1 MAELTPYPLAA
12 LAGRMFREL
21 ETRGAIFDL
30 PHHRFFLGHPE
41 LDFSVR
47 FQGHTAAAPLGPA
60 AGPHTQ
66 MAQNIVLSW
75 LGGARIMEL
84 KTVQI
89 LDELELPRP
98 CIDMRTIGFNAEW
111 SQELKLE
118 QSLDEYVK
126 AAMLIHMLQHS
137 GKLDLEP
144 SFDRVVYDLSVG
156 YDLEGIR
163 QPRVQK
169 FIRGMMD
176 ARDTVERLRSQL
188 PATLGSLRDLD
199 FPTRLADTV
208 TLSTFHG
215 CPPEEIESIIE
226 SLMQELG
233 LHCIIKF
240 NPMLLGAERARELLH
255 QRLGYADIKIPDS
268 AFERDATWPQA
279 VEIVERLEEKAAQ
292 LGLGLGAKFTNTLIV
307 ENNQGFL
314 PDSESE
320 VYLSGPP
327 LHVLAMHLVRRFR
340 RTFGDR
346 LPISFSA
353 GVDRFNYADSVA
365 VGLVPIT
372 VCSDLL
378 KKGGYGRMSA
388 YHGSL
393 AARMKSVQ
401 AASIDEYIIRAYDQG
416 DAALESLGGDL
427 PDPTRRECRDALIA
441 GADLRPAAGE
451 YFERWVSATKIL
463 NTERYVDSLLDEPRY
478 RSERNN
484 AMPPKIGRHLEL
496 FDCLTCDIC
505 VPVCPNDANFTFRIE
520 AAEIPITKLRKIDG
534 GWEQFEEGALALEER
549 HQIGN
554 LADFCNDCGNCD
566 VFCPE
571 DGGPYVMKP
580 RFFRRRSDWLTASDL
595 DGFQLE
601 RRGGREIVHGRF
613 QGNDYVLEVDEERR
627 IFSGADFR
635 VELVET
641 EAGSHAVGDGPEE
654 IDLTYCLIM
663 DALRRSMF
671 DTSQVN
677 YVNSLQ
683 AVASEES

>member
-21 ETRGAIFDL
+21 ETRGSIFDL
-30 PHHRFFLGHPE
+30 PAQRFFLGHPE

-118 QSLDEYVK
+118 ESLDEYVK
-126 AAMLIHMLQHS
+126 AAMLVHMLQHS
-137 GKLDLEP
+137 GELDLEP
-144 SFDRVVYDLSVG
+144 GFDRLVYDLSVG
-156 YDLEGIR
+156 YDLQGIR
-163 QPRVQK
+163 QPRVQH

-176 ARDTVERLRSQL
+176 AAESVERLRLQL
-188 PATLGSLRDLD
+188 PASLGSLRQLD

-226 SLMQELG
+226 FLMQELG

-240 NPMLLGAERARELLH
+240 NPMLLGADRARELLH
-255 QRLGYADIKIPDS
+255 ERLGYADINIPDS

-279 VEIVERLEEKAAQ
+279 VAIVERLEEKAAQ

-307 ENNQGFL
+307 DNNQGFL

-388 YHGSL
+388 YHGAL

-401 AASIDEYIIRAYDQG
+401 ALSIDEFILRAYDQG
-416 DAALESLGGDL
+416 EAALEGLAGEIPATTGQRCRRALAEGGDL
-427 PDPTRRECRDALIA
+427 RR
-441 GADLRPAAGE
+441 AAEE
-451 YFERWVSATKIL
+451 YFERWVSATKVL
-463 NTERYVDSLLDEPRY
+463 NTECYVESLADEPRY
-478 RSERNN
+478 RRERNSTL
-484 AMPPKIGRHLEL
+484 PPKIGRHLEL

-505 VPVCPNDANFTFRIE
+505 VPVCPNDANFTFRVD
-520 AAEIPITKLRKIDG
+520 AGEIPITKLRKVEGVWKRI
-534 GWEQFEEGALALEER
+534 EEGTIQLKEK

-580 RFFRRRSDWLTASDL
+580 RFFRRRSDWLAASDL

-601 RRGGREIVHGRF
+601 RRGNREIVHGRF
-613 QGNDYVLEVDEERR
+613 NGNAYVLEVDEERR

-635 VELVET
+635 VEWIETRADNQAVE
-641 EAGSHAVGDGPEE
+641 GGPEE
-654 IDLTYCLIM
+654 IDLTYCFIM

-671 DTSQVN
+671 DTRQVN

-683 AVASEES
+683 GIETEEL

>member
-21 ETRGAIFDL
+21 ETQGSIFDL
-30 PHHRFFLGHPE
+30 PADRFFCGDPE
-41 LDFSVR
+41 LDFSVG
-47 FQGHTAAAPLGPA
+47 FQGHVAASPLGPA

-126 AAMLIHMLQHS
+126 AAMLIRMLEAS
-137 GKLDLEP
+137 GKIELAP
-144 SFDRVVYDLSVG
+144 GFDRLIYDLSVG

-163 QPRVQK
+163 QDRVQA

-176 ARDTVERLRSQL
+176 ASAAVERLRAEL
-188 PATLGSLRDLD
+188 PTSLGPLRDLD

-215 CPPEEIESIIE
+215 CPPDEIEAIIE
-226 SLMQELG
+226 FLMEELG

-255 QRLGYADIKIPDS
+255 DRLGYDDITVPDS
-268 AFERDATWPQA
+268 AFERDATWAQA
-279 VEIVERLEEKAAQ
+279 VAIVERLETKAAG
-292 LGLGLGAKFTNTLIV
+292 LGVGLGAKFTNTLIV
-307 ENNQGFL
+307 ANDQGFL
-314 PDSESE
+314 PPDEKE

-353 GVDRFNYADSVA
+353 GVDRFNYPDCAA
-365 VGLVPIT
+365 IGLVPIT

-378 KKGGYGRMSA
+378 KKGGYGRMAA
-388 YHGSL
+388 YH
-393 AARMKSVQ
+393 AALGKRMDAVGAVTIDDYVLRAYGQ
-401 AASIDEYIIRAYDQG
+401 AA
-416 DAALESLGGDL
+416 AALADLDGLDEPTRQRCRRALDSGGDL
-427 PDPTRRECRDALIA
+427 RA
-441 GADLRPAAGE
+441 AAGQA
-451 YFERWVSATKIL
+451 FDRWVSATRVR
-463 NTERYVDSLLDEPRY
+463 NTEHYVAGLAGDARYGR
-478 RSERNN
+478 ERNRN
-484 AMPPKIGRHLEL
+484 LPPKIGRHLKL

-520 AAEIPITKLRKIDG
+520 ETEIPIVKLRRADG
-534 GWEQFEEGALALEER
+534 RWQWHDEGTIELVER

-571 DGGPYVMKP
+571 DGGPYVIKP
-580 RFFRRRSDWLTASDL
+580 RFFRRRSDWKASSEL

-601 RRGGREIVHGRF
+601 RRGGTDTMHGRF
-613 QGNDYVLEVDEERR
+613 DGNEYVLEVDGKRR
-627 IFSGADFR
+627 IFRGADFR
-635 VELVET
+635 LELVASES
-641 EAGSHAVGDGPEE
+641 GHHAVGEGPAEV
-654 IDLTYCLIM
+654 DLTYCFIM
-663 DALRRSMF
+663 DALRRAML
-671 DTSQVN
+671 DPARVN
-677 YVNSLQ
+677 YVNSLLEHD
-683 AVASEES
+683 SRET